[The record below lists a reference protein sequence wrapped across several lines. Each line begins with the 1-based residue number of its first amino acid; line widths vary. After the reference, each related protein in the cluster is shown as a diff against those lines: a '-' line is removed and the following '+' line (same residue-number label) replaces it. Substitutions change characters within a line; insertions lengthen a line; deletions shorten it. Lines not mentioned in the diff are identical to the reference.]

1 MQRQQQQRA
10 GDAAAAGAPSSPQQ
24 QPSQPEVP
32 RRGPRR
38 KSKGAVAPAAGLASP
53 SQQPA
58 RFEALRRRADR
69 SSAAVSYRL
78 RRSAALHSRS
88 STESGGGDAAAMH
101 NHTPQIDFERLVAL
115 VRPFPYLYDRT
126 EPEFKDV
133 ALKSHRWQLI
143 GAEFGI
149 TGEHAAQKFR
159 TMKTKYKDLRRA
171 RELAG
176 VAAVG
181 RPRWRYYDLMDDFMG
196 TRERETDSGS
206 AEPVMVISNIFSVAE
221 ASASG
226 ADPEREAAIVPE
238 VLPDERAADDGPPRK
253 KIKPEPREE
262 DEDEDESRDTQRTNE
277 SGGDEQLLLDGDSLG
292 SNHQLPPERLPERP
306 PERLHRAAMDNGA
319 ASTSAS
325 AGTLDAFHFFGMM
338 IADRLRL
345 LPRGTALRALNAM
358 HQVLFEHETGSQR

>member
-1 MQRQQQQRA
+1 M
-10 GDAAAAGAPSSPQQ
+10 PFCC
-24 QPSQPEVP
+24 VP
-32 RRGPRR
+32 HCMNHSRNGWRLFCFPRDP
-38 KSKGAVAPAAGLASP
+38 G
-53 SQQPA
+53 
-58 RFEALRRRADR
+58 RRRLWSAMVQRENWQPTKASRVCSAHFEECNFEQHRADGVKKLKPN
-69 SSAAVSYRL
+69 AFPTL
-78 RRSAALHSRS
+78 FLSRS
-88 STESGGGDAAAMH
+88 
-101 NHTPQIDFERLVAL
+101 
-115 VRPFPYLYDRT
+115 
-126 EPEFKDV
+126 
-133 ALKSHRWQLI
+133 
-143 GAEFGI
+143 
-149 TGEHAAQKFR
+149 EHAAQKFR

-176 VAAVG
+176 VAAMG

-196 TRERETDSGS
+196 TRERETGSGS
-206 AEPVMVISNIFSVAE
+206 ADPVMVISNIFSVAE

-277 SGGDEQLLLDGDSLG
+277 SGGGDEQLLLDGDSLG
-292 SNHQLPPERLPERP
+292 SNHQLPPERP